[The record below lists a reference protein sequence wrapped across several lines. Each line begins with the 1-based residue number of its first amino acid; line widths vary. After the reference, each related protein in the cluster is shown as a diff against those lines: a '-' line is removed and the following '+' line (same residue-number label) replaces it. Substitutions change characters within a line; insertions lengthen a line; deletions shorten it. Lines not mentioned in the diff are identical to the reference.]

1 MKYNDIKKINKLYF
15 TYQDVAKI
23 LSISEDSARVLC
35 TRYVARVLCTRYVK
49 QKYLIRLKRNFYIL
63 KERWDNITP
72 NQKLGLANI
81 LQVPSYISLMT
92 ALSFYEYTT
101 QVQQKFIESISLYRT
116 FTKDIEGF
124 VFNYSKIKND
134 FYFGFSKKNNIFI
147 ASPEK
152 AFIDSLYLSYLGK
165 YNLDLSSLNLEKIDR
180 KSCENI
186 LKRYPSKFKIYYERY
201 IK

>member
-15 TYQDVAKI
+15 TYQDAAKI

-35 TRYVARVLCTRYVK
+35 TRYVK
-49 QKYLIRLKRNFYIL
+49 QKYFIRLKRNFYIL
-63 KERWDNITP
+63 KEKWDNIIQS
-72 NQKLGLANI
+72 QKFELANI

-101 QVQQKFIESISLYRT
+101 QVQQKFVESISLYRT
-116 FTKDIEGF
+116 FTKDIEGV
-124 VFNYSKIKND
+124 VFNYSRIKRD
-134 FYFGFSKKNNIFI
+134 YYFGFSKKNNIFI

-152 AFIDSLYLSYLGK
+152 AFIDSLYLNYLGK

-186 LKRYPSKFKIYYERY
+186 LKRYPSKFKIFYQRY

>member
-1 MKYNDIKKINKLYF
+1 MKYNNIKKINKLYF
-15 TYQDVAKI
+15 TYQDVAEV
-23 LSISEDSARVLC
+23 LSISEDSARVLS
-35 TRYVARVLCTRYVK
+35 ARYVK

-72 NQKLGLANI
+72 HQRLELANI
-81 LQVPSYISLMT
+81 LQVPSYVSLMT

-116 FTKDIEGF
+116 FTKDVEGM

-134 FYFGFSKKNNIFI
+134 LYFGFSKKNNVFI

-152 AFIDSLYLSYLGK
+152 AFIDALYLYYLGK
-165 YNLDLSSLNLEKIDR
+165 YNLDFSSLNIEKINQ
-180 KSCENI
+180 KSCEEI
-186 LKRYPSKFKIYYERY
+186 LKRYPLKFIIYSKRY

>member
-1 MKYNDIKKINKLYF
+1 MKYNDLKKIKNLYF

-23 LSISEDSARVLC
+23 LFISEDS
-35 TRYVARVLCTRYVK
+35 ARVLCTRYVK

-63 KERWDNITP
+63 KEKWDNITP
-72 NQKLGLANI
+72 NQRLEAANI

-124 VFNYSKIKND
+124 IFNYSKIKKD
-134 FYFGFSKKNNIFI
+134 LYFGFDKKNNIFI

-152 AFIDSLYLSYLGK
+152 ALIDSLYLSYLGK

-180 KSCENI
+180 KSCEDI
-186 LKRYPSKFKIYYERY
+186 LKRYSPKFKIYYKRY
-201 IK
+201 MK

>member
-23 LSISEDSARVLC
+23 LSISENSARVLC
-35 TRYVARVLCTRYVK
+35 ARYVK
-49 QKYLIRLKRNFYIL
+49 QKYLIRLKRNFYTL
-63 KERWDNITP
+63 RERWDNITL
-72 NQKLGLANI
+72 NQRFELANI

-101 QVQQKFIESISLYRT
+101 QVQQKFVESISLYRT
-116 FTKDIEGF
+116 FAKDIEGII
-124 VFNYSKIKND
+124 FNYSKIKND

-152 AFIDSLYLSYLGK
+152 AFIDSLYLNYLGK

-180 KSCENI
+180 ESCENI
-186 LKRYPSKFKIYYERY
+186 LKRYPSKFKIYYQRY

>member
-1 MKYNDIKKINKLYF
+1 MKYNDIKKIKNLYF
-15 TYQDVAKI
+15 TYQDIAKV
-23 LSISEDSARVLC
+23 LSIAENSARVLS
-35 TRYVARVLCTRYVK
+35 TRYVK

-63 KERWDNITP
+63 KERWDNITSH
-72 NQKLGLANI
+72 QRLELANL

-124 VFNYSKIKND
+124 IFNYSKIKND

-152 AFIDSLYLSYLGK
+152 AFIDSLYLNYLGK
-165 YNLDLSSLNLEKIDR
+165 YNLDFNSLNLEKIDK

-186 LKRYPSKFKIYYERY
+186 LKKYPSKFKIYYKRY
-201 IK
+201 IP

>member
-1 MKYNDIKKINKLYF
+1 MKYNKLKKIKKLYF
-15 TYQDVAKI
+15 TYQDIAKI
-23 LSISEDSARVLC
+23 LSIAEDS
-35 TRYVARVLCTRYVK
+35 ARVLCTRYVK
-49 QKYLIRLKRNFYIL
+49 QKYFIRIKRNFYIL
-63 KERWDNITP
+63 KERWDNITS
-72 NQKLGLANI
+72 NQRLELANI

-116 FTKDIEGF
+116 FTKDIEGTI
-124 VFNYSKIKND
+124 FNYSKIKKD
-134 FYFGFSKKNNIFI
+134 LYFGFSKKNNIFI

-165 YNLDLSSLNLEKIDR
+165 YNLDINSLNLEKIDR

-186 LKRYPSKFKIYYERY
+186 LKTYPSKFKIYYQRY

>member
-1 MKYNDIKKINKLYF
+1 MRYNDIKKINKLYF

-23 LSISEDSARVLC
+23 LSITEDSARVLC
-35 TRYVARVLCTRYVK
+35 SRYVK

-63 KERWDNITP
+63 KERWDNIAP
-72 NQKLGLANI
+72 NQRLELANI

-116 FTKDIEGF
+116 FTKDIEGV
-124 VFNYSKIKND
+124 VFNYSRIKRD
-134 FYFGFSKKNNIFI
+134 YYFGFSKKNSIFI

-152 AFIDSLYLSYLGK
+152 AFIDSLYLNYLGK
-165 YNLDLSSLNLEKIDR
+165 YNLDLSSLNLEKIDK
-180 KSCENI
+180 KSCEKI
-186 LKRYPSKFKIYYERY
+186 LERYPPKFKIYYKRY
-201 IK
+201 IT

>member
-15 TYQDVAKI
+15 AYQDVAKI
-23 LSISEDSARVLC
+23 LSTSEDSARVLC
-35 TRYVARVLCTRYVK
+35 SRYVK

-63 KERWDNITP
+63 KERWDSITT
-72 NQKLGLANI
+72 NQRFELANI

-101 QVQQKFIESISLYRT
+101 QVQQKFVESISLYRT
-116 FTKDIEGF
+116 FTRDIEGF
-124 VFNYSKIKND
+124 TFNYSKIKKD

-152 AFIDSLYLSYLGK
+152 AFIDSLYLNYLGK
-165 YNLDLSSLNLEKIDR
+165 YNLDISSLNLEKIDR

-186 LKRYPSKFKIYYERY
+186 LKKYPSKFKIYYQRY

>member
-35 TRYVARVLCTRYVK
+35 SRYVK

-63 KERWDNITP
+63 KERWGSITP
-72 NQKLGLANI
+72 NQRFELANI

-92 ALSFYEYTT
+92 ALSFYECTT

-116 FTKDIEGF
+116 FTKGIEGII
-124 VFNYSKIKND
+124 FNYSKIKD
-134 FYFGFSKKNNIFI
+134 DYYFGFSKKNNIFI

-152 AFIDSLYLSYLGK
+152 AFIDSLYLNYLGK
-165 YNLDLSSLNLEKIDR
+165 YNLDISSLDLEKIDK
-180 KSCENI
+180 KSCEKI
-186 LKRYPSKFKIYYERY
+186 LVKYPPKFKIYFKRY
-201 IK
+201 I

>member
-1 MKYNDIKKINKLYF
+1 MKYNDLKKIKNLYF

-23 LSISEDSARVLC
+23 LSTSEDS
-35 TRYVARVLCTRYVK
+35 TRVLCTRYVK

-72 NQKLGLANI
+72 NQRLELANI

-116 FTKDIEGF
+116 FTKDIEGV
-124 VFNYSKIKND
+124 VFNYSRIKRD
-134 FYFGFSKKNNIFI
+134 YYFGFSKKNNIFI

-152 AFIDSLYLSYLGK
+152 AFIDSLYLNYLGK
-165 YNLDLSSLNLEKIDR
+165 YNLSLSSLNLEKIDR

-186 LKRYPSKFKIYYERY
+186 LKRYPPKFKIYYKRY

>member
-15 TYQDVAKI
+15 AYQDVAKI
-23 LSISEDSARVLC
+23 LSISEDS
-35 TRYVARVLCTRYVK
+35 ARVLCTRYVK

-72 NQKLGLANI
+72 NQRLELANI

-116 FTKDIEGF
+116 FTKDIEGV
-124 VFNYSKIKND
+124 VFNYSRIKRD
-134 FYFGFSKKNNIFI
+134 YYFGFSKKNNIFFGARI
-147 ASPEK
+147 HR
-152 AFIDSLYLSYLGK
+152 LLS
-165 YNLDLSSLNLEKIDR
+165 LSSRDAGPTIVAGETLL
-180 KSCENI
+180 
-186 LKRYPSKFKIYYERY
+186 
-201 IK
+201 

>member
-35 TRYVARVLCTRYVK
+35 TRYVK
-49 QKYLIRLKRNFYIL
+49 QKYFIRLKRNFYIF
-63 KERWDNITP
+63 KERWYSITP
-72 NQKLGLANI
+72 NQRLELANI

-101 QVQQKFIESISLYRT
+101 QVQQKFIESVSLYRT

-152 AFIDSLYLSYLGK
+152 AFIDSLYLNYLGK
-165 YNLDLSSLNLEKIDR
+165 YNLDVSSLNLEKIN
-180 KSCENI
+180 KEVCENI
-186 LKRYPSKFKIYYERY
+186 LKRYPSKFKIYYQRY

>member
-15 TYQDVAKI
+15 AYQDVAKI
-23 LSISEDSARVLC
+23 LLTTDDS
-35 TRYVARVLCTRYVK
+35 ARVLCTRYVK
-49 QKYLIRLKRNFYIL
+49 QKYLIRLKRNFYIF

-72 NQKLGLANI
+72 NQRLELANI

-101 QVQQKFIESISLYRT
+101 QVQQKFVESISLYRT
-116 FTKDIEGF
+116 FIKDIEGF
-124 VFNYSKIKND
+124 VFNYSKIKNNY
-134 FYFGFSKKNNIFI
+134 YFGFYKKNNIFI

-152 AFIDSLYLSYLGK
+152 AFIDSLYLNYLGK
-165 YNLDLSSLNLEKIDR
+165 YNLDISSLDLEKIDR
-180 KSCENI
+180 KDCENI
-186 LKRYPSKFKIYYERY
+186 LKRYPPKFKIYFKRY

>member
-35 TRYVARVLCTRYVK
+35 TRYVK

-63 KERWDNITP
+63 KERWDSITP
-72 NQKLGLANI
+72 NQRFKLANV

-116 FTKDIEGF
+116 FTKDIEGV

-134 FYFGFSKKNNIFI
+134 FYFGFSKKDDIFI

-165 YNLDLSSLNLEKIDR
+165 YNLDVSSLYLEKIN
-180 KSCENI
+180 KEVCENI
-186 LKRYPSKFKIYYERY
+186 LKRYSPKFKIYYKRY
-201 IK
+201 IN

>member
-1 MKYNDIKKINKLYF
+1 MKYNDLKKIKNLYF
-15 TYQDVAKI
+15 TYQDVAKV
-23 LSISEDSARVLC
+23 LSIAEDSARVLS
-35 TRYVARVLCTRYVK
+35 TRYVK

-63 KERWDNITP
+63 KERWDSITP
-72 NQKLGLANI
+72 NQRLELANI

-116 FTKDIEGF
+116 FIKDIDGI

-134 FYFGFSKKNNIFI
+134 YYFGFSKKNNIFI

-152 AFIDSLYLSYLGK
+152 AFIDSLYLNYLGK
-165 YNLDLSSLNLEKIDR
+165 YNLDLSSLNLEKID
-180 KSCENI
+180 KKACENI
-186 LKRYPSKFKIYYERY
+186 LQKYPSKFKIYFKRY
-201 IK
+201 IP

>member
-15 TYQDVAKI
+15 AYQDVAKI

-35 TRYVARVLCTRYVK
+35 TRYVK
-49 QKYLIRLKRNFYIL
+49 QKYLIRPKRNFYIL

-72 NQKLGLANI
+72 NQRLELANI

-116 FTKDIEGF
+116 FTKDIEGV
-124 VFNYSKIKND
+124 VFNYSRIKRD
-134 FYFGFSKKNNIFI
+134 YYFGFSKKNNIFI
-147 ASPEK
+147 AFPEK
-152 AFIDSLYLSYLGK
+152 ALIDSLYLSYLGK
-165 YNLDLSSLNLEKIDR
+165 YNLDSSSLNLEKIDR

>member
-1 MKYNDIKKINKLYF
+1 MRYNDIKKIKKLYF
-15 TYQDVAKI
+15 NYQDVAKI

-35 TRYVARVLCTRYVK
+35 SRYVK

-63 KERWDNITP
+63 KERWDNIAP
-72 NQKLGLANI
+72 NQRLELANI

-116 FTKDIEGF
+116 FTKDIEGV
-124 VFNYSKIKND
+124 VFNYSRIKRD
-134 FYFGFSKKNNIFI
+134 YYFGFSKKNNIFI

-152 AFIDSLYLSYLGK
+152 AFIDSLYLNYLGK
-165 YNLDLSSLNLEKIDR
+165 YNLDLSSLNLDKIDR

-186 LKRYPSKFKIYYERY
+186 LKRYPPKFKVYYKRY

>member
-1 MKYNDIKKINKLYF
+1 MRYNDIKKINKLYF
-15 TYQDVAKI
+15 AYQDVAKI

-35 TRYVARVLCTRYVK
+35 SRYVK

-63 KERWDNITP
+63 KERWDSITP
-72 NQKLGLANI
+72 NQRFELANI

-116 FTKDIEGF
+116 FIKDVDGI

-134 FYFGFSKKNNIFI
+134 YYFGFSKKNNIFF

-152 AFIDSLYLSYLGK
+152 AFIDSLYLNYLGK
-165 YNLDLSSLNLEKIDR
+165 YNLGLSSLNLEKIDR

-186 LKRYPSKFKIYYERY
+186 LKRYPSKFKIYYKRY

>member
-1 MKYNDIKKINKLYF
+1 MKYNNIKKINKLYF
-15 TYQDVAKI
+15 AYQDVAKI
-23 LSISEDSARVLC
+23 LSTSEDS
-35 TRYVARVLCTRYVK
+35 ARVLCTRYVK

-72 NQKLGLANI
+72 NQRLELANI

-92 ALSFYEYTT
+92 ALSFYEYTS
-101 QVQQKFIESISLYRT
+101 QVQQRFVESISLYRT
-116 FTKDIEGF
+116 FTKNIEGV
-124 VFNYSKIKND
+124 VFNYSRIKRD
-134 FYFGFSKKNNIFI
+134 YYFGFSKKNNIFF

-152 AFIDSLYLSYLGK
+152 ALVDSLYLSYLGK

-186 LKRYPSKFKIYYERY
+186 LKRYPSKFKIYFKRY

>member
-1 MKYNDIKKINKLYF
+1 MKYNDLKKIKNLYF
-15 TYQDVAKI
+15 TYQDVAKV
-23 LSISEDSARVLC
+23 LSIAEDSARVLS
-35 TRYVARVLCTRYVK
+35 TRYVK

-63 KERWDNITP
+63 KERWDSITP
-72 NQKLGLANI
+72 NQRLELANI

-116 FTKDIEGF
+116 FIKDIDGI

-152 AFIDSLYLSYLGK
+152 AFIDSLYLNYLGK
-165 YNLDLSSLNLEKIDR
+165 YNLDLSSLNLEKID
-180 KSCENI
+180 KKACENI
-186 LKRYPSKFKIYYERY
+186 LQKYPSKFKIYFKRY
-201 IK
+201 IP

>member
-35 TRYVARVLCTRYVK
+35 TRYVK

-63 KERWDNITP
+63 KERWDIITL
-72 NQKLGLANI
+72 NKRLELANI

-116 FTKDIEGF
+116 FTKDIEGV

-134 FYFGFSKKNNIFI
+134 FYFGFSKKDNIFI

-152 AFIDSLYLSYLGK
+152 AFIDSLYLNYLGK

-180 KSCENI
+180 KGCENI
-186 LKRYPSKFKIYYERY
+186 LKKYPPKFKIYYKRY
-201 IK
+201 MK

>member
-1 MKYNDIKKINKLYF
+1 MKYNDLKKIKNLYF

-23 LSISEDSARVLC
+23 LFISEDS
-35 TRYVARVLCTRYVK
+35 ARVLCTRYVK

-63 KERWDNITP
+63 KEKWDNITP
-72 NQKLGLANI
+72 NQRLEAANI

-101 QVQQKFIESISLYRT
+101 QVQQKFVESISLYRT
-116 FTKDIEGF
+116 LTKDIEGF
-124 VFNYSKIKND
+124 IFNYSKIKKD
-134 FYFGFSKKNNIFI
+134 LYFGFDKKNNIFI

-152 AFIDSLYLSYLGK
+152 ALIDSLYLSYLGK

-180 KSCENI
+180 KSCEDI
-186 LKRYPSKFKIYYERY
+186 LKRYSPKFKIYYKRY
-201 IK
+201 MK

>member
-1 MKYNDIKKINKLYF
+1 MKYNDIKKIDELYF

-35 TRYVARVLCTRYVK
+35 ARYVK

-63 KERWDNITP
+63 KERWDSITP
-72 NQKLGLANI
+72 NQRFELANI
-81 LQVPSYISLMT
+81 LQVPSYISLVT

-116 FTKDIEGF
+116 FTKDIEGV

-152 AFIDSLYLSYLGK
+152 ALIDSLYLSYLGK

-186 LKRYPSKFKIYYERY
+186 LKRYPSKFKIYYKRY

>member
-1 MKYNDIKKINKLYF
+1 MKYNDLKKIKNLYF
-15 TYQDVAKI
+15 TYQDVEKV
-23 LSISEDSARVLC
+23 LSIAEDS
-35 TRYVARVLCTRYVK
+35 ARVLCTRYVK

-72 NQKLGLANI
+72 NQRLELANI

-116 FTKDIEGF
+116 FIKDIEGF
-124 VFNYSKIKND
+124 IFNYSKIKND

-152 AFIDSLYLSYLGK
+152 AFIDSLYLT
-165 YNLDLSSLNLEKIDR
+165 I
-180 KSCENI
+180 
-186 LKRYPSKFKIYYERY
+186 
-201 IK
+201 

>member
-1 MKYNDIKKINKLYF
+1 MKYNDLKKINKLYF
-15 TYQDVAKI
+15 AYHDVAKI

-35 TRYVARVLCTRYVK
+35 SRYVK

-63 KERWDNITP
+63 KERWDSITP
-72 NQKLGLANI
+72 NQRFELANI

-101 QVQQKFIESISLYRT
+101 QVQQEFIESISLYRK
-116 FTKDIEGF
+116 FTKDIEGV

-180 KSCENI
+180 RSCEKI
-186 LKRYPSKFKIYYERY
+186 LERYHLKFKIYFKRY
-201 IK
+201 IE

>member
-15 TYQDVAKI
+15 AYQDIAKI

-35 TRYVARVLCTRYVK
+35 SRYVK

-63 KERWDNITP
+63 KEKWDNIIQS
-72 NQKLGLANI
+72 QKFELANI

-101 QVQQKFIESISLYRT
+101 QVQQKFVESISFYRT
-116 FTKDIEGF
+116 FTKDIEGV
-124 VFNYSKIKND
+124 VFNYSRIKRD
-134 FYFGFSKKNNIFI
+134 YYFGFSKKNNIFI

-152 AFIDSLYLSYLGK
+152 AFIDSLYLNYLGK

-186 LKRYPSKFKIYYERY
+186 LKRYPSKFKIFYQRY

>member
-1 MKYNDIKKINKLYF
+1 MRYNDIKKIKKLYF
-15 TYQDVAKI
+15 TYQDAAKI

-35 TRYVARVLCTRYVK
+35 SRYVK

-63 KERWDNITP
+63 KERWDNIVP
-72 NQKLGLANI
+72 NQRLELANI

-116 FTKDIEGF
+116 FTKDIEGV
-124 VFNYSKIKND
+124 VFNYSRIKRD
-134 FYFGFSKKNNIFI
+134 YYFGFSKKNNIFI

-152 AFIDSLYLSYLGK
+152 AFIDSLYLNYLGK
-165 YNLDLSSLNLEKIDR
+165 YNLDLSSLNLDKIDR

-186 LKRYPSKFKIYYERY
+186 LKKYPPKFKIYYKRY